1 MERDEILAEFRAAGA
16 LLEGHFLL
24 SSGLHS
30 DKYFQCARVMMDA
43 ERGARLCAALAERV
57 RRELPAV
64 SELSAPELIVSPAM
78 GGVVVGYE
86 LGRQLGLPSVF
97 LERVDG
103 RFTLRRGFAIAPGT
117 ACLVVE
123 DIITTGG
130 SAREACE
137 VVESLGGIVTAVAC
151 LIDRSEGVGG
161 NGVGSEGASGGG
173 SKAEVGNDDE
183 SGSGS
188 GSEDGSGSGAEKH
201 AANFNAPLIP
211 LARVSVAAYPP
222 DALPP
227 HLRDTP
233 ATRPGSRGL
242 Q

>member
-30 DKYFQCARVMMDA
+30 DTYFQCARVMMDA
-43 ERGARLCAALAERV
+43 ERGERLCAALADKV
-57 RRELPAV
+57 RRELSAAP
-64 SELSAPELIVSPAM
+64 ERPAPELIVSPAM

-86 LGRQLGLPSVF
+86 LGRQLGVPSVF

-103 RFTLRRGFAIAPGT
+103 RFALRRGFAIAPGT
-117 ACLVVE
+117 SCLVVE

-130 SAREACE
+130 SAGEACA
-137 VVESLGGIVTAVAC
+137 VVESLGGVVTGVAC
-151 LIDRSEGVGG
+151 LIDRSEGV
-161 NGVGSEGASGGG
+161 
-173 SKAEVGNDDE
+173 
-183 SGSGS
+183 
-188 GSEDGSGSGAEKH
+188 
-201 AANFNAPLIP
+201 AAATTNITVPLIA
-211 LARVSVAAYPP
+211 LAKISVAAYPP
-222 DALPP
+222 NALPP

-233 ATRPGSRGL
+233 ATRPGSRDL